1 MNFRRISLLLL
12 VVFALVA
19 AVGGIALA
27 QVYDP
32 ATGTYTYPNSGGGGG
47 GTVAPAP
54 TPVETVVSET
64 VNTAADTEANN
75 SIENNQATVVV
86 ETPTLFRT
94 FSLEFMNNVNTTL
107 ESMTLGNQTAQ
118 ITLPKGALNNTP
130 AAKENIAANENLTV
144 EVTTVPVAQAQ
155 QNAGQGV
162 TVISAI
168 QVNLNVVNTDGT
180 STRIS
185 ELGAPVSLELNV
197 GDFFQNLGLTT
208 EAQRQEYIRDN
219 NVMVAFIT
227 PSGAQNYYPVT
238 YSNGVVTANGITHFS
253 TYAVVEAK
261 NVRVVR
267 MTIDK
272 LNTNIN
278 NDTRLVDVPPMIIE
292 NRTMVPLRFI
302 GEAIG
307 GTVQWVEATRTVK
320 VTTGDKTVSLV
331 IGQTGPGLDVPA
343 QIVDSRTL
351 VPVRYISEQ
360 LGAKVNW
367 TELTRTVEIIK

>member
-1 MNFRRISLLLL
+1 M
-12 VVFALVA
+12 
-19 AVGGIALA
+19 
-27 QVYDP
+27 Q
-32 ATGTYTYPNSGGGGG
+32 
-47 GTVAPAP
+47 
-54 TPVETVVSET
+54 
-64 VNTAADTEANN
+64 
-75 SIENNQATVVV
+75 
-86 ETPTLFRT
+86 
-94 FSLEFMNNVNTTL
+94 
-107 ESMTLGNQTAQ
+107 
-118 ITLPKGALNNTP
+118 
-130 AAKENIAANENLTV
+130 
-144 EVTTVPVAQAQ
+144 
-155 QNAGQGV
+155 
-162 TVISAI
+162 
-168 QVNLNVVNTDGT
+168 
-180 STRIS
+180 
-185 ELGAPVSLELNV
+185 LNV
-197 GDFFQNLGLTT
+197 GNFFQNLGLTT
-208 EAQRQEYIRDN
+208 DAQRQAYIRDN

-238 YSNGVVTANGITHFS
+238 YSNGVVTANGIIHFS

-278 NDTRLVDVPPMIIE
+278 NDTRLIDVPPMIIE

-307 GTVQWVEATRTVK
+307 GNVEWVEATRTVK
-320 VTTGDKTVSLV
+320 VTTGDKAVSLV

-367 TELTRTVEIIK
+367 TALTRTVEIIK

>member
-1 MNFRRISLLLL
+1 
-12 VVFALVA
+12 
-19 AVGGIALA
+19 
-27 QVYDP
+27 P
-32 ATGTYTYPNSGGGGG
+32 
-47 GTVAPAP
+47 APA
-54 TPVETVVSET
+54 PVETVVSET
-64 VNTAADTEANN
+64 VNTAADTDANN
-75 SIENNQATVVV
+75 SIQNNQATIVV

-107 ESMTLGNQTAQ
+107 ESITLGNQTAQ
-118 ITLPKGALNNTP
+118 VTLPKGVLNNTA
-130 AAKENIAANENLTV
+130 AAKENIAANENFTV
-144 EVTTVPVAQAQ
+144 EVATVPVAKAQ
-155 QNAGQGV
+155 QNAGQGI
-162 TVISAI
+162 TVISAV
-168 QVNLNVVNTDGT
+168 QVNLNVVNEDGT
-180 STRIS
+180 SSRIS
-185 ELGAPVSLELNV
+185 ELGAPVSLQLNV
-197 GDFFQNLGLTT
+197 GEYFQNLGLTT
-208 EAQRQEYIRDN
+208 DAQRQAYIREN

-278 NDTRLVDVPPMIIE
+278 NDTRIVDVPPMIIE

-307 GTVQWVEATRTVK
+307 GNVEWVDATRTVK
-320 VTTGDKTVSLV
+320 VTTGDKTVSLI
-331 IGQTGPGLDVPA
+331 IGQTGAGLDVPA